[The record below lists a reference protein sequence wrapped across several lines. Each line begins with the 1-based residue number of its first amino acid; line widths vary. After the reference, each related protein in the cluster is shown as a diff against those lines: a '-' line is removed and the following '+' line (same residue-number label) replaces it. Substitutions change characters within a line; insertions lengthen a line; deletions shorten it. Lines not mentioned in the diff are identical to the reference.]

1 MNIKSVLMAA
11 ALVAGSLQAGLAFA
25 ADPVAAGKD
34 AVKDAASAAAAEGK
48 PIKKKREANPR
59 MKACSAEFKA
69 TGKQKSERKAFMSEC
84 LKKPQ
89 A

>member
-1 MNIKSVLMAA
+1 
-11 ALVAGSLQAGLAFA
+11 
-25 ADPVAAGKD
+25 
-34 AVKDAASAAAAEGK
+34 VKDAASAAAAEAK
-48 PIKKKREANPR
+48 PMKKKREGNTR

-69 TGKQKSERKAFMSEC
+69 TGKNSSERKAFMSEC